1 MIDLQG
7 THPSVDALTA
17 FSLGLLGEQE
27 SAALASHLESCADCC
42 RALESVR
49 EDGFV
54 AQLRSAVQ
62 TETVLGPT
70 ENDNGRAHEMP
81 TLLAGAPAG
90 TDTAELPAELARHA
104 RYRVLQVLGA
114 GGMGTVYKAEH
125 QLMERPVAL
134 KVIRRDLTRDTGAVE
149 RFHREVKAAARLAH
163 PNIVHAYDAEQ
174 AGDTHLLVME
184 FVEGKSL
191 DRVIADEGTLPVA
204 RACDYLRQAAL
215 GLQHAFERGMV
226 HRDIKPQNLMRT
238 PEGIIKILDFGLARF
253 ARESALAATPPPTP
267 PRSGEGSQ
275 DALLPLSASG
285 RGPGGGVASGPGG
298 GVPAQPLTL
307 TGSLMGTPDYMAP
320 EQAANP
326 HDADIR
332 ADIYSLGCTLYFLL
346 TGRVPFPDVNGLDKI
361 MAHIERMPE
370 PLTRCRTDVP
380 GGLAVVVER
389 MMSKDPAR
397 RYQTPSEVVQT
408 LEPFTH
414 PVEAPAAQAQHEE
427 LPQPPRRGGRLRLV
441 LGGLGGAALLG
452 GLVLL
457 AQGDHETTADRL
469 RQLYTLC
476 AVLGGTLLA
485 CQFLLSLVGLGHH
498 HDVDGGAAEHDVGG
512 HEHHGGEQAD
522 HESQGSWFVGVLTFR
537 TVVAALLFFGLSGRA
552 AGAAGLELG
561 TTLAVAL
568 AAGAA
573 ALFGV
578 AWMMKALYRLR
589 ADGTVRIERAVGRS
603 GTVYLTIPANKT
615 GVGKVLLNVQN
626 RTVEYQ
632 AVTPHQSLPAGSPV
646 VVLAVVNNDTVEVT
660 LATSRGQESGVR
672 SQQSVP

>member
-1 MIDLQG
+1 MNDLQG
-7 THPSVDALTA
+7 THPSREEMTA
-17 FSLGLLGEQE
+17 FGLGLLDDKTS
-27 SAALASHLESCADCC
+27 SALEAHLEGCADCC

-54 AQLRSAVQ
+54 AQLRSAAQ
-62 TETVLGPT
+62 TDTLLGST
-70 ENDNGRAHEMP
+70 QKDNGRSHETP
-81 TLLAGAPAG
+81 TLLAGIPAG
-90 TDTAELPAELARHA
+90 TIAAELPAELAQHS
-104 RYRVLQVLGA
+104 RYRVLQLLGA

-134 KVIRRDLTRDTGAVE
+134 KVIRRDLTRDSAAVE
-149 RFHREVKAAARLAH
+149 RFHREVKAAARLSHA
-163 PNIVHAYDAEQ
+163 NIVHAYDAEQ

-191 DRVIADEGTLPVA
+191 DRVVAEEGTLPVA
-204 RACDYLRQAAL
+204 RTCDYVRQAAL

-253 ARESALAATPPPTP
+253 ARESALAATPAPVPA
-267 PRSGEGSQ
+267 RLEEGS
-275 DALLPLSASG
+275 PREGTS
-285 RGPGGGVASGPGG
+285 
-298 GVPAQPLTL
+298 PLTL

-332 ADIYSLGCTLYFLL
+332 ADVYSLGCTLYFLL
-346 TGRVPFPDVNGLDKI
+346 TGRVPFSDANGLDKI
-361 MAHIERMPE
+361 MAHIERIPE
-370 PLTRCRTDVP
+370 PPSRFRNDLPAGLT
-380 GGLAVVVER
+380 GILER
-389 MMSKDPAR
+389 MMAKDPAR
-397 RYQTPSEVVQT
+397 RYQTPAEVVRA

-414 PVEAPAAQAQHEE
+414 PVEAPAEQTKHAET
-427 LPQPPRRGGRLRLV
+427 PQPPRRGGHLRLV

-457 AQGDHETTADRL
+457 AQLDHESTADRL

-498 HDVDGGAAEHDVGG
+498 HDVDGSAAEHDVGG
-512 HEHHGGEQAD
+512 HDHHGGDQAD

-537 TVVAALLFFGLSGRA
+537 TIVAALLFFGLSGRA

-561 TTLAVAL
+561 ATLAVAL

-589 ADGTVRIERAVGRS
+589 ADGTVRIERSVGRS

-660 LATSRGQESGVR
+660 LATA
-672 SQQSVP
+672 P